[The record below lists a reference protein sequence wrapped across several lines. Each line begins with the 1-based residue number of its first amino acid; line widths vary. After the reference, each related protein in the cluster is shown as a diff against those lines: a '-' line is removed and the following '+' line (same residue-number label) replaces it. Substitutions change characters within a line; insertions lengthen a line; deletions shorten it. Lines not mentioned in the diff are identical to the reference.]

1 VEIFP
6 HIYQLK
12 VPIPDNPLGHLNAYL
27 IRDGDEGHLI
37 DCGWN
42 APEAW
47 DALRQ
52 QLDAAGVGLRGL
64 RTIVMTHIHPDHY
77 GLAGRLKESS
87 GARLILHRLEE
98 PFIESRYVRYER
110 VLDELGPWL
119 RQFGVPDAELT
130 GLQRASMAV
139 LPRVAVG
146 EPDELLFGGETLAL
160 GPYTFEVYWTP
171 GHSPG
176 HICLYERSAQV
187 LIAGDHI
194 LETITPNV
202 SYNPQSGPNPMRD
215 YIDALQRIRDL
226 PTKLILPG
234 HERPMHDLPKRIAE
248 IIAHHEERNQDILK
262 ALNAG
267 ALVPYDIA
275 RAIPW
280 IGGTVTWEDLSVW
293 HRRLAVMETLS
304 HLEYMRWQ
312 GRVKRTTV
320 DGLVRYQRI

>member
-1 VEIFP
+1 MEIFAG
-6 HIYQLK
+6 IYQLK

-27 IRDGDEGHLI
+27 IRDGDGGHLI

-47 DALRQ
+47 DALQQ
-52 QLDAAGVGLRGL
+52 QLDQFGVGLRRL

-77 GLAGRLKESS
+77 GLAGRLKEAS
-87 GARLILHRLEE
+87 GARLVLHRLEE
-98 PFIESRYVRYER
+98 PFIDSRYVRFER
-110 VLDELGPWL
+110 VLDELAPWL

-130 GLQRASMAV
+130 AFQRASMPV
-139 LPRVAVG
+139 LSRVAVG
-146 EPDELLFGGETLAL
+146 VPDELLFGGETLTL
-160 GPYTFEVYWTP
+160 GPYTFDVIWTP

-176 HICLYERSAQV
+176 HIVLYERSAQV

-215 YIDALQRIRDL
+215 YIDALRRVRDL

-234 HERPMHDLPKRIAE
+234 HERPMHDLPKRVDE
-248 IIAHHEERNQDILK
+248 IIHHHEERNQDILK
-262 ALNAG
+262 TLG
-267 ALVPYDIA
+267 GGDLLPYAIA

-280 IGGTVTWEDLSVW
+280 IGGTVTWEDLAVW

-304 HLEYMRWQ
+304 HLEYMRWE
-312 GRVKRTTV
+312 GRVKRTSV
-320 DGLVRYQRI
+320 DGLVRYRLA